1 MEIGNGMEIYSCF
14 RKKVP
19 AKSLMDNV
27 HVEKHHST
35 FIFLKGLFPPGFFE
49 WSQVRPQTTSEA
61 LEVYYFVVAEEV
73 CISLGPLTS
82 DNCFLLWVLKPC
94 LKLSGLQQPQR
105 SRRPSLTFYVKHDDL
120 SIFIMIVQFYP
131 FLSKLFTLV
140 HDVDKALAC
149 AVRLTFS
156 ILFLKKVS
164 WIFV

>member
-1 MEIGNGMEIYSCF
+1 MEIGNGMEIAVLE
-14 RKKVP
+14 KKVP
-19 AKSLMDNV
+19 AKSLMDKV
-27 HVEKHHST
+27 HVERYHST
-35 FIFLKGLFPPGFFE
+35 FILLKGLFPPGFFE
-49 WSQVRPQTTSEA
+49 WSQMRPRTTS
-61 LEVYYFVVAEEV
+61 EVYYFVVAEED
-73 CISLGPLTS
+73 CISLGQLTS

-120 SIFIMIVQFYP
+120 SIFIMIVQFCP